1 MQPLSYNYFK
11 IIRNALEN
19 TCKIIVKNKI
29 TVGFTREGEIEQI
42 ALISWVNEPNKLV
55 KDTKKLFIHGTA
67 HKHFMMFLLR
77 IPGLRDVQ
85 SREDYYPA
93 LENDMSIEMMAE
105 SVNRFETVDTAMSR
119 CFPFPPPGYE
129 RKQRPEDFEILKE
142 EKRKEKKH
150 KKEKKDKERKEGKE
164 KREKDRS
171 DDKHRVKKDRKGK
184 HKDTKDKEKDRG
196 KEKEK
201 SSISEEATV
210 SGKLEVN
217 NGEKLPTKGGHN
229 KDWSIFGN
237 EANRPTQFRG
247 QNGGRSIQNILHTQG
262 IEESKFALELDRR
275 IRDDEKASGSQLLE
289 RVSGTEKRDQDATVC
304 VAVRDSSG
312 VLAEDKGKN
321 KDKRVDNRKMGV
333 QGFSNEFGNTMVQ
346 NLAGM
351 AKSKVEGTPRP
362 AEVQNDRR
370 LPSKEKSKAKG
381 DNNRDDKQKDRDRD
395 KKSHKTDKEKER
407 EKKKEKSKGKS
418 ETKESMQDRSKDV
431 DRSEVGSVTSYKSTH
446 LLEGINGT
454 AVSEVN
460 SRKRKDL
467 DSDGILHDSD
477 VRHNKLQRLTPH
489 QLTENGRKLESYR
502 IHCISTLDK
511 EGVPNNLPLE
521 NKDTKVNGIIEAQ
534 KLPSIKPK
542 PSAVNMFGNQ
552 IVEASKKSPHPNS
565 KYVNGVMDESMME
578 DQIAEASN
586 RPPHPDTKY
595 LSEVLAVPKMEW
607 PDVDDQEWLFTQKE
621 PPSNSKVSSA
631 AVNEELHYL
640 ALQMNLVYWL
650 GFSDYNTLGA
660 MVVGWHFGVV

>member
-1 MQPLSYNYFK
+1 
-11 IIRNALEN
+11 
-19 TCKIIVKNKI
+19 
-29 TVGFTREGEIEQI
+29 
-42 ALISWVNEPNKLV
+42 
-55 KDTKKLFIHGTA
+55 
-67 HKHFMMFLLR
+67 
-77 IPGLRDVQ
+77 
-85 SREDYYPA
+85 
-93 LENDMSIEMMAE
+93 
-105 SVNRFETVDTAMSR
+105 MSR

-129 RKQRPEDFEILKE
+129 RKQRPEDLEILKE

-184 HKDTKDKEKDRG
+184 HKDKEKDRG

-217 NGEKLPTKGGHN
+217 NGEKLPKGGHN

-237 EANRPTQFRG
+237 EAKRLTQFQG

-262 IEESKFALELDRR
+262 IEESKFVLELDRR

-304 VAVRDSSG
+304 IAVRDSSG

-362 AEVQNDRR
+362 AEEQNDRR
-370 LPSKEKSKAKG
+370 IPSKEKSKAKG

-407 EKKKEKSKGKS
+407 EKKKEKTKGKS
-418 ETKESMQDRSKDV
+418 VTKESSMQDRSKDV
-431 DRSEVGSVTSYKSTH
+431 DRNEVGSVSSYKNTR

-454 AVSEVN
+454 IVSEGN
-460 SRKRKDL
+460 SRERKNL
-467 DSDGILHDSD
+467 DSDGILHSKFSHSAEDSDSD

-489 QLTENGRKLESYR
+489 QLTENGRKLEARR

-511 EGVPNNLPLE
+511 VGVPNNLPLE

-534 KLPSIKPK
+534 KLPSTKLK

-552 IVEASKKSPHPNS
+552 IVEASKKSPHPDSN
-565 KYVNGVMDESMME
+565 NGVLDESMME

-607 PDVDDQEWLFTQKE
+607 PDVDDQEWLFTRKE
-621 PPSNSKVSSA
+621 PPSNSKDSSA
-631 AVNEELHYL
+631 AVNEELHCYLMHKAFPKIKPLLIMLQYL

-650 GFSDYNTLGA
+650 GFSYYNTLGSWCNGSRVA
-660 MVVGWHFGVV
+660 FWSGSEIV